1 MWKMCSKTLL
11 AKNSE
16 EITDKNWLKKCLK
29 KAEKSG
35 KLSESLSL
43 DTQIRAKEEQL
54 GGAGNA

>member
-1 MWKMCSKTLL
+1 MCSKTLL